1 MCSDFPASVLSLF
14 WLMPDGTYG
23 NIQLFG
29 ETLTIVR
36 IDSLSRIFGLIFHL
50 AAIIS
55 AIYALHVRD
64 TRQHVAALV
73 YAGAAIGAACAG
85 DLITLFVYLG
95 TDGDLERISGLGQRQ
110 RAIVSV
116 GHAISDHPSWIG
128 RAAVVRGDR

>member
-1 MCSDFPASVLSLF
+1 MNGNLPPGLIMIVGALFVPLLPRRAQAYGVLGLSCLSLAVF
-14 WLMPDGTYG
+14 WLTPDGTYG

-64 TRQHVAALV
+64 LRQHVAALV

-85 DLITLFVYLG
+85 DLITLFVYWEL
-95 TDGDLERISGLGQRQ
+95 T
-110 RAIVSV
+110 
-116 GHAISDHPSWIG
+116 AISS
-128 RAAVVRGDR
+128 